1 MTTSFYSAEHHE
13 SFEMDGM
20 FAMEDDYGEFID
32 LDSDDDTAPRM
43 PLPPVDR
50 EIAPSIPMCGLGEC
64 FDQAVQVC
72 GSRIEDDDDPDSL
85 VTSPPILTPSL
96 VDAISEDG
104 LPWSMQDA
112 RWDRLFASSRD
123 GTSFGTFLRRV
134 RGHGQTVIVARTS
147 DGRIVGG
154 YATDVWSG
162 RKRSSRNEASDSFL
176 FVADRPAAAKA
187 KRAATTPAAHTFI
200 PGLAELGTSPTS
212 AFDFDFHHPSSAH
225 EKPHVEIYKTDLKQ
239 TCQVGNKF
247 ISMSNGDGDLSLVVD
262 SCFSPTSAFDFD
274 FHHSPVPEKPRVE
287 IYKTELKQTC
297 QVGNKFISMSN
308 GDGDLSLIVDSSF
321 SHGASCT
328 REDREEFGV
337 VEFEVYGFSED

>member
-50 EIAPSIPMCGLGEC
+50 EIAPSIPICGLGEC
-64 FDQAVQVC
+64 FAQAVQVC

-212 AFDFDFHHPSSAH
+212 AFDFDFHH
-225 EKPHVEIYKTDLKQ
+225 
-239 TCQVGNKF
+239 
-247 ISMSNGDGDLSLVVD
+247 
-262 SCFSPTSAFDFD
+262 
-274 FHHSPVPEKPRVE
+274 SPVPEKPRVE